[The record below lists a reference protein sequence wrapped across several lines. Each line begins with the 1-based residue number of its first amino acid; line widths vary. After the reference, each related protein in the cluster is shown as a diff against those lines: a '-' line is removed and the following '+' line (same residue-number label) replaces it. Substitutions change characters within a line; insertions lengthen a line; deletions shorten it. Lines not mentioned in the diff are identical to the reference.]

1 MNRKQRRSAKHRNP
15 QLNARAVYEQKL
27 RAELLKTGIRLVS
40 AEVGTD
46 QSNKPIWVLLLRESG
61 REIVLSAKPQSVLQM
76 AAAIRDRLSMPLEES
91 KDEPIQAPTV
101 SGPDAQSVPAPVTAG
116 SDPYAALLEGD
127 GGALGALIPGGGQ

>member
-1 MNRKQRRSAKHRNP
+1 MNRKQRRSAKHRSP

-46 QSNKPIWVLLLRESG
+46 QNNKPLWVLLIREGG

-91 KDEPIQAPTV
+91 KDEPIQAQHPAPPAV
-101 SGPDAQSVPAPVTAG
+101 GPDARDT
-116 SDPYAALLEGD
+116 DPYAALLEGD